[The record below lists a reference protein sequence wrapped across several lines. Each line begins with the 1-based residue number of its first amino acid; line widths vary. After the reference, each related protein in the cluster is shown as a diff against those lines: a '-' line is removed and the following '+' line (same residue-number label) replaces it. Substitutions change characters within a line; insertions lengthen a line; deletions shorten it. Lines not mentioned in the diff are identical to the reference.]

1 MLEAAAKRNIFII
14 SIPRRMKIAFGNS
27 EFDVSRYL
35 VPANPGTRI
44 NINVTMNSIE
54 FALTKEYREALSPW
68 QVLPQPT
75 SRCTNCGWV
84 TRAGTEME
92 SMAMLEDSGI
102 QHDLELPESDSEYDT
117 YCEEERDLLAVT
129 PASLS
134 DVGEVVGH
142 MFQDDTPLANQPGL
156 PMFFLL
162 QWEFLLA
169 CYLSLHQF
177 MWLLSLLSS
186 LFLHPLVCQVM
197 GMLAEVVV
205 VAHLA

>member
-1 MLEAAAKRNIFII
+1 
-14 SIPRRMKIAFGNS
+14 MKIAFGNS

-84 TRAGTEME
+84 TRASTEME

-117 YCEEERDLLAVT
+117 DCEEERDLLAVT

-156 PMFFLL
+156 PILPNVLPATVGVSACLL
-162 QWEFLLA
+162 PVPSPVHVALVPPVQPV
-169 CYLSLHQF
+169 SL
-177 MWLLSLLSS
+177 
-186 LFLHPLVCQVM
+186 PP
-197 GMLAEVVV
+197 GGGGGGDGGGGGGDGGE
-205 VAHLA
+205 